1 MNTKNGLSMVE
12 IMVAV
17 VIIALSVGPLI
28 GLLSSSNRMSNAS
41 IYEEMAVHYAREISD
56 QLLSLSPK
64 FSDIVNDARVMTGDS
79 TLTLAAILNDATFK
93 SKLEEHTDE
102 SAALSLY
109 ASGNQLPVRLI
120 VSPLDKA
127 FSRRRITVS
136 ELNTSSNSVLKTDR
150 YWKVK
155 IELAWKD
162 PNSGRDTPREVVMA
176 IFLKEG

>member
-1 MNTKNGLSMVE
+1 MNARNGLSMVE

-17 VIIALSVGPLI
+17 VIIALSLGPMI

-56 QLLSLSPK
+56 QLLSLSSK

-93 SKLEEHTDE
+93 SKLEEHADE
-102 SAALSLY
+102 SSALSLY
-109 ASGNQLPVRLI
+109 ASGNQLPVRML

-136 ELNTSSNSVLKTDR
+136 ELNTSSNSVLKANR

-162 PNSGRDTPREVVMA
+162 QGSGRDTPREVVMA